1 MTLPPDPGPLKATTL
16 KDQSE
21 QLARAQFLEQE
32 AAKQAAN
39 ITAAPGSDDRFF
51 AEKAAEDARFY
62 AGRQIEE
69 AQGFQARY
77 MEEKQVVDKYNE
89 QVMRTDKDHDGRSDF
104 TERKEAEAAA
114 PFKALGTVGA
124 CLVGLEL
131 TNETMKAGAHPS
143 AIFGHKMAQMAAGAH
158 VLADAKI
165 GADVGPASA
174 FEKLATPNP
183 IMAGEDIGFPMRPAG
198 MMNSIAPAPENRD
211 PAQAMSI
218 SPQSPAQ
225 MDMAA
230 FPVAPE
236 AAEIAQQT
244 APVMRRPRNQA
255 LNLDLIPTPRPN
267 SNFFKQNGG
276 GEG

>member
-1 MTLPPDPGPLKATTL
+1 MTLPPDPGSLRTTSL
-16 KDQSE
+16 QDQSD
-21 QLARAQFLEQE
+21 QLARAQLLEQE

-39 ITAAPGSDDRFF
+39 ITAAPGSDDFVF
-51 AEKAAEDARFY
+51 AQKAADDARFY

-104 TERKEAEAAA
+104 TERREAEAAA

-124 CLVGLEL
+124 GLVGLEL
-131 TNETMKAGAHPS
+131 TNEAITHPS
-143 AIFGHKMAQMAAGAH
+143 ALFGHKMAHMAAGAH

-183 IMAGEDIGFPMRPAG
+183 IMAGEDIGFSMRPTG

-225 MDMAA
+225 MDMAS
-230 FPVAPE
+230 FPVTPE

-244 APVMRRPRNQA
+244 APVIRRPRNQA

-276 GEG
+276 GES